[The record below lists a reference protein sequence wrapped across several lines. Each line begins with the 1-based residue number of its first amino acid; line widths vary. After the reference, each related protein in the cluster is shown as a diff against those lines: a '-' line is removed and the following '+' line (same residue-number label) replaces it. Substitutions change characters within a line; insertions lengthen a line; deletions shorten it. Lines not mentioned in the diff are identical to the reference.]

1 MLRIGTVF
9 QNGWEHSSLK
19 SYRPGVFLY
28 ILSINPIFKCGYL
41 FFNWLVPSQLS
52 NFHKVTYTSP
62 LLFFQSCKPRVVSA
76 LTLLLLISSVFSHF
90 YLIVRLNLYQFY
102 GSFKEPGSRHTD
114 FFFLH
119 FVGFVFHFVDSFPLL
134 FSSFCLCFGL
144 ICSSFFSTFRWQ
156 IN

>member
-114 FFFLH
+114 FFFPT
-119 FVGFVFHFVDSFPLL
+119 FCWFCFPFCWFLPFIIFFLLLMFWFNLL
-134 FSSFCLCFGL
+134 FIF
-144 ICSSFFSTFRWQ
+144 
-156 IN
+156 